1 MRHHEV
7 WRKLARHFQPH
18 GTPGDVCRDHNRA
31 VLAPAVAVEALRKGL
46 GPDLT
51 DAHLDECAATAVRH
65 PLSATSRAAV
75 RTALEPA
82 LSVRNSP
89 ATVHHRLFNLPAGH
103 PLRLRVG
110 DTEYFLVP
118 IPITL

>member
-1 MRHHEV
+1 MTSIGT
-7 WRKLARHFQPH
+7 ARHFQPH
-18 GTPGDVCRDHNRA
+18 GTPGHVCRDHNRA
-31 VLAPAVAVEALRKGL
+31 VLAPAVAVEALRQGL

-51 DAHLDECAATAVRH
+51 DAQLDQCAVIAERN
-65 PLSATSRAAV
+65 PLSDTSRAAV

-89 ATVHHRLFNLPAGH
+89 ATVHHQLFNLPPGH
-103 PLRLRVG
+103 PLRVRVG